1 MSTQG
6 RLAHDLRM
14 VFEGLME
21 GIFVGMPGEITEYDA
36 TTRLA
41 SVKPSILRQYKG
53 KSTPTSI
60 APIQNVLIIQ
70 SRTAIA
76 QVRLP
81 VNVGDKCFLIFADR
95 NISNFMQ
102 GDGSQKAPLDDR
114 MHDVN
119 DAFAFLG
126 GWPPASD
133 GKTDDDPTS
142 LLVQYKDSSLKI
154 KEDGEIQIGAKNKL
168 LKDSARKG
176 DSVQVTIPTGT
187 FLVAATAGVP
197 NPAPVIVT
205 GEITSGSDTTKVS
218 D

>member
-1 MSTQG
+1 MTTPG
-6 RLAHDLRM
+6 EVARNLRM

-21 GIFVGMPGEITEYDA
+21 GVYVAMPGQITEYDQS
-36 TTRLA
+36 TRLA
-41 SVKPSILRQYKG
+41 SVLPSILRQYK
-53 KSTPTSI
+53 SNAEPVSI

-70 SRTAIA
+70 SRTALA

-95 NISNFMQ
+95 NVSNFMQ

-114 MHDVN
+114 MHDIN
-119 DAFAFLG
+119 DAVAFLG

-154 KEDGEIQIGAKNKL
+154 KQDGEIQIGAKNKP
-168 LKDSARKG
+168 LKRSAREG
-176 DSVQVTIPTGT
+176 DTVRVTIPAGS
-187 FLVAATAGVP
+187 FLVPPSGVP
-197 NPAPVIVT
+197 NVPIIAD
-205 GEITSGSDTTKVS
+205 GKITSGSDTTKVS